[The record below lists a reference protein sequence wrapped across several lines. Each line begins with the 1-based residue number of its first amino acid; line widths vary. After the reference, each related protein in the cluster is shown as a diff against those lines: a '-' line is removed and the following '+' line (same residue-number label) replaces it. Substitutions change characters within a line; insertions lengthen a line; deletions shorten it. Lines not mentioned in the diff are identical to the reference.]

1 MLSGCVLSLSSIYLF
16 GLDGQIISP
25 AVFPNICQIKT
36 WVLSIGFTLG
46 YGAMYSKVWRVHRLH
61 TSQKKNAI
69 RVKFRPFFYGFLL
82 YTVDRAIRFSESF
95 ATVENVFHSDIF
107 VSRRCRHSIP
117 LAMHGSAEAR
127 HTDFCFRKSFKQQRR
142 YKNKTRTRAL

>member
-1 MLSGCVLSLSSIYLF
+1 MYILFSFRVIAQSYPACNTIMLSGCVLSLSSIYLY
-16 GLDGQIISP
+16 GLDGQLISP

-69 RVKFRPFFYGFLL
+69 RVILF
-82 YTVDRAIRFSESF
+82 
-95 ATVENVFHSDIF
+95 
-107 VSRRCRHSIP
+107 
-117 LAMHGSAEAR
+117 
-127 HTDFCFRKSFKQQRR
+127 
-142 YKNKTRTRAL
+142 

>member
-69 RVKFRPFFYGFLL
+69 RVIIIILTTLVVFFFFIILFQS
-82 YTVDRAIRFSESF
+82 IRL
-95 ATVENVFHSDIF
+95 H
-107 VSRRCRHSIP
+107 
-117 LAMHGSAEAR
+117 
-127 HTDFCFRKSFKQQRR
+127 FRKPCNRGKCIRSLYFYWPSMLRFFFFGNVWIR
-142 YKNKTRTRAL
+142 

>member
-25 AVFPNICQIKT
+25 SVFPNICQIKT

-61 TSQKKNAI
+61 TSQKKSAI
-69 RVKFRPFFYGFLL
+69 RVIWVLRFCSYPYLFKNLL
-82 YTVDRAIRFSESF
+82 F
-95 ATVENVFHSDIF
+95 
-107 VSRRCRHSIP
+107 
-117 LAMHGSAEAR
+117 
-127 HTDFCFRKSFKQQRR
+127 
-142 YKNKTRTRAL
+142 

>member
-1 MLSGCVLSLSSIYLF
+1 MSPTAIALFRRVIAQSYPACNTIMLSGCVLSLSSIYLF

-69 RVKFRPFFYGFLL
+69 RVRAVRVVFSPGVPPLPAPLEFAGITGEMSPLKCS
-82 YTVDRAIRFSESF
+82 VDKISQLVRLRK
-95 ATVENVFHSDIF
+95 
-107 VSRRCRHSIP
+107 
-117 LAMHGSAEAR
+117 
-127 HTDFCFRKSFKQQRR
+127 FRKS
-142 YKNKTRTRAL
+142 YV